1 MARPK
6 TISDSTLIEVVERV
20 LLRLG
25 PARFTLADVA
35 KEVGLSPATLVQ
47 RYGSK
52 RGLILA
58 FSRATV
64 ARAADPFR
72 LARSQTQSPTA
83 ALLRA
88 LTYATHAFDSRQ
100 AVVNGL
106 YALIADL
113 EDPELLA
120 LAQAHADAMQ
130 NAIGALLDEATA
142 TGELRRTDT
151 KALSLSV
158 QAAYNGAVLQ
168 WGLRGTGNFEDY
180 LRAVLQPLLPLVVPL
195 TREITKGPHHEQ
207 TSRLHRRFPRWVHRW
222 TQRRTGLAAWAQR
235 HRGHLHALHGAN
247 RRVTHG
253 KTHLRRGV

>member
-6 TISDSTLIEVVERV
+6 SISDATLIEVVGAV

-58 FSRATV
+58 FSQAAV
-64 ARAADPFR
+64 ARAANPFT
-72 LARSQTQSPTA
+72 LARAETASPTT

-106 YALIADL
+106 YVLIADL

-120 LAQAHADAMQ
+120 LAQAHAEAVQ
-130 NAIGALLDEATA
+130 NAIAALLEEAVA
-142 TGELRRTDT
+142 AGELRRTNT
-151 KALSLSV
+151 TSLSLSV
-158 QAAYNGAVLQ
+158 QVTYNGAVLQ
-168 WGLRGTGNFEDY
+168 WGLRGTDNFEDY
-180 LRAVLQPLLPLVVPL
+180 LKNVLKPLLPL
-195 TREITKGPHHEQ
+195 TREIDKGPNHEQ
-207 TSRLHRRFPRWVHRW
+207 TPCLHCRFPRWVHRW
-222 TQRRTGLAAWAQR
+222 AQRRTRLAPRPR
-235 HRGHLHALHGAN
+235 HDRGHLHAVHETH
-247 RRVTHG
+247 RCVTHG